1 MEVKGKSCVAIEID
15 NKELA
20 RALKQTV
27 YTEFTLPLHHE
38 VHHDGSTFIETIK
51 AHTTHSFEYDKPI
64 RPADEEEIEVFEAFH
79 VLKEFLDTV

>member
-1 MEVKGKSCVAIEID
+1 MEIKGKSYVAIEID

-20 RALKQTV
+20 RALKQAV
-27 YTEFTLPLHHE
+27 YTELTLPLHHE

-51 AHTTHSFEYDKPI
+51 ANTTHSFEYDKPI
-64 RPADEEEIEVFEAFH
+64 RSIDKEEIEVFEAFH